1 MGKEKNLNNS
11 QLNTDTENVKPNLH
25 EIFHNP
31 KLIWE
36 LYKNLSLSDTYA
48 LNSLEKLSHYI
59 TVKKLY
65 ESIPNIDK
73 FASSKKTLKSCF
85 NWDLYE
91 MFFLYMALFPSMF
104 SSFKELYMGK
114 TSWQDWR
121 NRLNDEDLQ
130 ELDSITTI
138 PNDLS
143 NKQIISEIRNAI
155 NHTHYV
161 PGEYELFIK
170 NPKNPDPKIH
180 ARDFEAN
187 VPYEFLIDFITLTQ
201 KYYRRSDCF
210 EYYVD
215 EQKLLDNLWENKK
228 NIIRYEDVK
237 DKIHFFHSVTK
248 DKYWDDNSENLVNA
262 EVRKEVIRSE
272 QLENLILKYFSNHK
286 LNKRNLRYVSEFLIK
301 PPEIHMWEIF
311 QSIINNELKSTNK
324 YKWLN
329 STELINSIYEQLV
342 NWSYYWFS
350 EWFNS
355 IEEVE
360 LITNLWKELQTIYQ
374 PNWQPMLKHYGWCLE
389 YAGKYLKKH
398 GFSLHK
404 EWNTISFK
412 KWNIKIE
419 ESSLLNGVYML
430 CDHYH
435 VISNVVKLFPN
446 WLRLQLIKLV
456 YVNEQVSLQDEN
468 VEWLISK
475 IDATEDEQWNGKK
488 TIRERIRDAL
498 SHHSYIILEGVDDIV
513 LRDGYKKRT
522 DSRDREA
529 TFSLSELFESTF
541 KEINENDIVPNYA
554 SLIEELNSSDN

>member
-1 MGKEKNLNNS
+1 MGNEKNLNAPE
-11 QLNTDTENVKPNLH
+11 LNTDTENVKPKLH

-36 LYKNLSLSDTYA
+36 LYKNLSLSDSYE
-48 LNSLEKLSHYI
+48 LNSLENLSHYI

-65 ESIPNIDK
+65 ENIPNIDK

-85 NWDLYE
+85 NWDIEE

-114 TSWQDWR
+114 TSWQDWL

-138 PNDLS
+138 PDDLS

-187 VPYEFLIDFITLTQ
+187 VPYRFLIDFITITQ
-201 KYYRRSDCF
+201 KYYRRSDYF
-210 EYYVD
+210 EFYVD

-228 NIIRYEDVK
+228 NIKYEDVK
-237 DKIHFFHSVTK
+237 DKIHFFHSITK
-248 DKYWDDNSENLVNA
+248 DKYWDDDSEKLVNE

-272 QLENLILKYFSNHK
+272 QVENLILKYFSNHK
-286 LNKRNLRYVSEFLIK
+286 LNKRNLRYISEFLIK
-301 PPEIHMWEIF
+301 PPEIHMWEVF
-311 QSIINNELKSTNK
+311 QSIINNELKSANK

-329 STELINSIYEQLV
+329 STELIDDVYKQMV
-342 NWSYYWFS
+342 NWSYYWFF
-350 EWFNS
+350 EWFNTV
-355 IEEVE
+355 EGRE
-360 LITNLWKELQTIYQ
+360 LITNLWKILQTMYQ
-374 PNWQPMLKHYGWCLE
+374 PNWQPILKHFNWCLE

-398 GFSLHK
+398 GFSLHE
-404 EWNTISFK
+404 EWNIIFFK
-412 KWNIKIE
+412 KWNVKIE
-419 ESSLLNGVYML
+419 ESSLMNGVYML

-435 VISNVVKLFPN
+435 VISNMVKLFPN

-456 YVNEQVSLQDEN
+456 YVNEQVSLINIKNRCNRRWTMKWQKTYS
-468 VEWLISK
+468 WTYKRCFISSFLHH
-475 IDATEDEQWNGKK
+475 
-488 TIRERIRDAL
+488 IRGGRWYRIAWW
-498 SHHSYIILEGVDDIV
+498 I
-513 LRDGYKKRT
+513 
-522 DSRDREA
+522 
-529 TFSLSELFESTF
+529 
-541 KEINENDIVPNYA
+541 
-554 SLIEELNSSDN
+554 